1 MSILLTDSW
10 SIPPVRAA
18 DPALP
23 LHQSSPGTTPT
34 VRRRGWWSWLDQQ
47 DERIALRNIADDP
60 RLLKDIGLS
69 REEALRGATMPF
81 WR

>member
-1 MSILLTDSW
+1 MSILSTDAW
-10 SIPPVRAA
+10 SIPPVR
-18 DPALP
+18 PAEPAPP
-23 LHQSSPGTTPT
+23 LHQSSSGTPPT

-47 DERIALRNIADDP
+47 DERIALRNLADDP